1 MSKTI
6 IQSAIMVACCLT
18 AGSWAQQNAPA
29 ETAAPVANLNQTRL
43 EALEQYRTKLTETF
57 DNRPAGVTLNEL
69 DLYPLAQARIAEAVT
84 LFKTAPDDPARI
96 KAFQTC
102 SLIVESALMQYQLTQ
117 ARVDIGTLNNDLS
130 GVLEQLS
137 LVEDSV
143 IRIASEHAA
152 QLKDQASS
160 LQSQLDEEKRKA
172 AKLRE
177 EMQKKFS
184 ALQSE
189 LISVSKT
196 ARGTIISMSD
206 ILFDV
211 GKATLKPDLKTNLA
225 KIAGILTVYKDVNVL
240 VEGHTDSTGTDEFN
254 QKLSEDRSNSVMQY
268 LIEQGVAA
276 PRLQATGY
284 GETKP
289 VATNATAE
297 GRQKNRRVDLVV
309 QEPTPQ

>member
-1 MSKTI
+1 MTE
-6 IQSAIMVACCLT
+6 AFE
-18 AGSWAQQNAPA
+18 NRA
-29 ETAAPVANLNQTRL
+29 E
-43 EALEQYRTKLTETF
+43 
-57 DNRPAGVTLNEL
+57 GVTLNEL
-69 DLYPLAQARIAEAVT
+69 DLYPLAQARITEAMT
-84 LFKTAPDDPARI
+84 LLSTAPEDPTTI

-102 SLIVESALMQYQLTQ
+102 SLATEAAMVQIRLAR
-117 ARVDIGTLNNDLS
+117 ARVDIARLEGDLT
-130 GVLEQLS
+130 GALEQLS
-137 LVEDSV
+137 AVEDSV
-143 IRIASEHAA
+143 IHLVSQHAA
-152 QLKDQASS
+152 ELKSQASS
-160 LQSQLDEEKRKA
+160 LQDQLDDEKRKA

-189 LISVSKT
+189 LISVSKS

-240 VEGHTDSTGTDEFN
+240 VEGHTDSTGSDEFN
-254 QKLSEDRSNSVMQY
+254 QKLSEDRANSVMQY

-276 PRLQATGY
+276 PRLKATGY

-289 VATNATAE
+289 VASNSTSE

-309 QEPTPQ
+309 QDPKKLAKDGKE